1 MGMMKKIII
10 TIIFLLSISSITVYA
25 LTDNFNFD
33 TSKLLFALNGKKGNV
48 LSNFNQDYNLTYSI
62 TNGNEKLEKEIK
74 KLTKKTTYL
83 LFGDFNSKDESIE
96 DYYKR
101 KKDWY
106 DLRYNPKIPKDSSN
120 TFGLDTKSQE
130 YLDDVISGMAIP
142 QIFSQVTELGLQ
154 YSSYGDIRVTIN
166 DNLVISSI
174 VLPNVKLKK
183 QSKTDPMK
191 YDYIETN
198 YVVHYYYKKLNNT
211 WKLYYLYGEDMDDI
225 GKYFSEI
232 ETTES
237 KTMAIASSYQS
248 QLSTIY
254 SFDKLDKMTQE
265 ELNNI
270 YNSNVN
276 NIVFLNGYYN
286 NSVVASANGF
296 FIDNGLVVTTWNFLE
311 KALTNAQYITIKGNN
326 KIFEIEGIVTANP
339 ETDVTVIKVKN
350 SNNSFVKLGNYKTIN
365 VEDPAIIISSKSG
378 TGSMVQTGIII
389 SNKDYIQTS
398 VPLSSVDEGSPLIN
412 QAGEVVGINT
422 SKSTNT
428 SISLTINS
436 EVLKEI
442 QNKFNSI
449 SRAKI
454 DAISFKELKEKY
466 YYVKY
471 NEENIKNSIP
481 KWKWKTYSKIGNVK
495 ERIKLKLVKASYK
508 DGIVS
513 LRYKNSI
520 SQYINSMQLATD
532 FRDQLM
538 KDGYKEI
545 LNTTSKSIYKNKN
558 YQVII
563 MDEFD
568 YLIIVMV
575 KL

>member
-1 MGMMKKIII
+1 MKKKLII
-10 TIIFLLSISSITVYA
+10 TTILLSISSITVNA
-25 LTDNFNFD
+25 LSNNFNFD
-33 TSKLLFALNGKKGNV
+33 TSKLSFTTNSKKDSV
-48 LSNFNQDYNLTYSI
+48 VSNFNPSYNLTYSI
-62 TNGNEKLEKEIK
+62 SSENKDLEDEIK
-74 KLTKKTTYL
+74 TLTKRTTYL
-83 LFGDFNSKDESIE
+83 LFGDFNNTNETSEN
-96 DYYKR
+96 YYKR
-101 KKDWY
+101 KKEFY
-106 DLRYNPKIPKDSSN
+106 ALRYNPEIPKDDSN
-120 TFGLDTKSQE
+120 WLGLDTKSQE
-130 YLDDVISGMAIP
+130 YFDDTVSGMAIP
-142 QIFSQVTELGLQ
+142 QIFNQATELGMV
-154 YSSYGDIRVTIN
+154 YSSYGDIRITIN
-166 DNLVISSI
+166 DNLIISSI
-174 VLPNVKLKK
+174 TLPNVKLKE

-198 YVVHYYYKKLNNT
+198 FVMHYYYKKLNDQ
-211 WKLYYLYGEDMDDI
+211 WKLYYLYGEDTDDI
-225 GKYFSEI
+225 GEYFNEI

-237 KTMAIASSYQS
+237 KTMAIAPSYQS

-254 SFDKLDKMTQE
+254 SFDKLDKMTQD

-296 FIDNGLVVTTWNFLE
+296 FINNGLVVTTWKFLE
-311 KALTNAQYITIKGNN
+311 KALINAQYITIKGNN
-326 KIFEIEGIVTANP
+326 KVFEVEGIATANP
-339 ETDVTVIKVKN
+339 ETDVAIIKVKSIN
-350 SNNSFVKLGNYKTIN
+350 DTSVKLGNYKSAN
-365 VEDPAIIISSKSG
+365 VEDPAIIISSKLG
-378 TGSMVQTGIII
+378 TGAMVQTGIII
-389 SNKDYIQTS
+389 SNDDYIQTS
-398 VPLSSVDEGSPLIN
+398 IPLSNTDEGSPLIN
-412 QAGEVVGINT
+412 QNGEVIGINT

-428 SISLTINS
+428 SISVAINS

-449 SRAKI
+449 SQDKI
-454 DAISFKELKEKY
+454 DTISFKELKEKY

-471 NEENIKNSIP
+471 NEENIDNNIP
-481 KWKWKTYSKIGNVK
+481 KGKWKTYSKIGNVEEK
-495 ERIKLKLVKASYK
+495 IKLELIKASYK

-520 SQYINSMQLATD
+520 SNYISGMQLATD

-538 KDGYKEI
+538 KDGYEEI
-545 LNTTSKSIYKNKN
+545 LNTTSKSIYKNKK

>member
-1 MGMMKKIII
+1 MKKKLII
-10 TIIFLLSISSITVYA
+10 TTILLSISSITVNA
-25 LTDNFNFD
+25 LSNNFNFD
-33 TSKLLFALNGKKGNV
+33 TSKLSFTTNSKKGSV
-48 LSNFNQDYNLTYSI
+48 VSNFNPSYNLTYSI
-62 TNGNEKLEKEIK
+62 SSENKDLEDEIK
-74 KLTKKTTYL
+74 TLTKRTTYL
-83 LFGDFNSKDESIE
+83 LFGDFNNTNETSEN
-96 DYYKR
+96 YYKR
-101 KKDWY
+101 KKEFY
-106 DLRYNPKIPKDSSN
+106 ALRYNPEIPKDDSN
-120 TFGLDTKSQE
+120 WLGLDTKSQE
-130 YLDDVISGMAIP
+130 YFDDTVSGMAIP
-142 QIFSQVTELGLQ
+142 QIFNQATELGMV
-154 YSSYGDIRVTIN
+154 YSSYGDIRITIN
-166 DNLVISSI
+166 DNLIISSI
-174 VLPNVKLKK
+174 TLPNVKLKE

-198 YVVHYYYKKLNNT
+198 FVMHYYYKKLNDQ
-211 WKLYYLYGEDMDDI
+211 WKLYYLYGEDTDDI
-225 GKYFSEI
+225 GEYFNEI

-237 KTMAIASSYQS
+237 KTMAIAPSYQS

-254 SFDKLDKMTQE
+254 SFDKLDKMTQD

-296 FIDNGLVVTTWNFLE
+296 FINNGLVVTTWNFLE
-311 KALTNAQYITIKGNN
+311 KALINAQYITIKGNN
-326 KIFEIEGIVTANP
+326 KVFEVEGIATANP
-339 ETDVTVIKVKN
+339 ETDVAIIKVKSIN
-350 SNNSFVKLGNYKTIN
+350 DTSVKLGNYKSAN
-365 VEDPAIIISSKSG
+365 VEDPAIIISSKLG
-378 TGSMVQTGIII
+378 TGAMVQTGIII
-389 SNKDYIQTS
+389 SNDDYIQTS
-398 VPLSSVDEGSPLIN
+398 IPLSNTDEGSPLIN
-412 QAGEVVGINT
+412 QNGEVIGINT

-428 SISLTINS
+428 SISVTINS

-449 SRAKI
+449 SQDKI
-454 DAISFKELKEKY
+454 DTISFKELKEKY

-471 NEENIKNSIP
+471 NEENIDNNIP
-481 KWKWKTYSKIGNVK
+481 KGKWKTYSKIGNVEEK
-495 ERIKLKLVKASYK
+495 IKLELIKASYK

-520 SQYINSMQLATD
+520 SNYISGMQLATD

-538 KDGYKEI
+538 KDGYEEI
-545 LNTTSKSIYKNKN
+545 LNTTSKSIYKNKK

>member
-1 MGMMKKIII
+1 MKKKLII
-10 TIIFLLSISSITVYA
+10 TTILLSISSITVNA
-25 LTDNFNFD
+25 LSNNFNFD
-33 TSKLLFALNGKKGNV
+33 TSKLSFTTNSKKGSV
-48 LSNFNQDYNLTYSI
+48 VSNFNPSYNLTYSI
-62 TNGNEKLEKEIK
+62 SSENKDLEDEIK
-74 KLTKKTTYL
+74 TLTKRTTYL
-83 LFGDFNSKDESIE
+83 LFGDFNNTNETSEN
-96 DYYKR
+96 YYKR
-101 KKDWY
+101 KKEFY
-106 DLRYNPKIPKDSSN
+106 ALRYNPEIPKDDSN
-120 TFGLDTKSQE
+120 WLGLDTKSQE
-130 YLDDVISGMAIP
+130 YFDDTVSGMAIP
-142 QIFSQVTELGLQ
+142 QIFNQATELGMV
-154 YSSYGDIRVTIN
+154 YSSYGDIRITIN
-166 DNLVISSI
+166 DNLIISSI
-174 VLPNVKLKK
+174 TLPNVKLKE

-198 YVVHYYYKKLNNT
+198 FVMHYYYKKLNDQ
-211 WKLYYLYGEDMDDI
+211 WKLYYLYGEDTDDI
-225 GKYFSEI
+225 GEYFNEI

-237 KTMAIASSYQS
+237 KTMAIAPSYQS

-254 SFDKLDKMTQE
+254 SFDKLDKMTQD

-296 FIDNGLVVTTWNFLE
+296 FINNGLVVTTWNFLE
-311 KALTNAQYITIKGNN
+311 KALINAQYITIKGNN
-326 KIFEIEGIVTANP
+326 KVFEVEGIATANP
-339 ETDVTVIKVKN
+339 ETDVAIIKVKSIN
-350 SNNSFVKLGNYKTIN
+350 DTSVKLGNYKSAN
-365 VEDPAIIISSKSG
+365 VEDPAIIISSKLG
-378 TGSMVQTGIII
+378 TGAMVQTGIII
-389 SNKDYIQTS
+389 SNDDYIQTS
-398 VPLSSVDEGSPLIN
+398 IPLSNTDEGSPLIN
-412 QAGEVVGINT
+412 QNGEVIGINT
-422 SKSTNT
+422 SKSINT
-428 SISLTINS
+428 SISVAINS

-449 SRAKI
+449 SQDKI
-454 DAISFKELKEKY
+454 DTISFKELKEKY

-471 NEENIKNSIP
+471 NEENIDNNIP
-481 KWKWKTYSKIGNVK
+481 KGKWKTYSKIGNVEEK
-495 ERIKLKLVKASYK
+495 IKLELIKASYK

-520 SQYINSMQLATD
+520 SNYISGMQLATD

-538 KDGYKEI
+538 KDGYEEI
-545 LNTTSKSIYKNKN
+545 LNTTSKSIYKNKK

>member
-1 MGMMKKIII
+1 MKKKLII
-10 TIIFLLSISSITVYA
+10 TTILLSISSITVNA
-25 LTDNFNFD
+25 LSNNFNFD
-33 TSKLLFALNGKKGNV
+33 TSKLSFTTNSKKGSV
-48 LSNFNQDYNLTYSI
+48 VSNFNPSYNLTYSI
-62 TNGNEKLEKEIK
+62 SSENKDLEDEIK
-74 KLTKKTTYL
+74 TLTKRTTYL
-83 LFGDFNSKDESIE
+83 LFGDFNNTNETSEN
-96 DYYKR
+96 YYKR
-101 KKDWY
+101 KKEFY
-106 DLRYNPKIPKDSSN
+106 ALRYNPEIPKDDSN
-120 TFGLDTKSQE
+120 WLGLDTKSQE
-130 YLDDVISGMAIP
+130 YFDDTVSGMAIP
-142 QIFSQVTELGLQ
+142 QIFNQATELGMV
-154 YSSYGDIRVTIN
+154 YSSYGDIRITIN
-166 DNLVISSI
+166 DNLIISSI
-174 VLPNVKLKK
+174 TLPNVKLKE

-198 YVVHYYYKKLNNT
+198 FVMHYYYKKLNDQ
-211 WKLYYLYGEDMDDI
+211 WKLYYLYGEDTDDI
-225 GKYFSEI
+225 GEYFNEI

-237 KTMAIASSYQS
+237 KTMAIAPSYQS

-254 SFDKLDKMTQE
+254 SFDKLDKMTQD

-296 FIDNGLVVTTWNFLE
+296 FINNGLVVTTWNFLE
-311 KALTNAQYITIKGNN
+311 KALINAQYITIKGNN
-326 KIFEIEGIVTANP
+326 KVFEVEGIATANP
-339 ETDVTVIKVKN
+339 ETDVAIIKVKSIN
-350 SNNSFVKLGNYKTIN
+350 DTSVKLGNYKSAN
-365 VEDPAIIISSKSG
+365 VEDPAIIISSKLG
-378 TGSMVQTGIII
+378 TGAMVQTGIII
-389 SNKDYIQTS
+389 SNDDYIQTS
-398 VPLSSVDEGSPLIN
+398 IPLSNTDEGSPLIN
-412 QAGEVVGINT
+412 QNGEVIGINT

-428 SISLTINS
+428 SISVAINS

-449 SRAKI
+449 SQDKI
-454 DAISFKELKEKY
+454 DTISFKELKEKY

-471 NEENIKNSIP
+471 NEENIDNNIP
-481 KWKWKTYSKIGNVK
+481 KGKWKTYSKIGNVEEK
-495 ERIKLKLVKASYK
+495 IKLELIKASYK

-520 SQYINSMQLATD
+520 SNYISGMQLATD

-538 KDGYKEI
+538 KDGYEEI
-545 LNTTSKSIYKNKN
+545 LNTTSKSIYKNKK